1 MDKKELKSVIKEMVR
16 QSLMEIFA
24 EMHLETI
31 VESVVRKQKPAQA
44 AQKQQLR
51 EQFVAE
57 QEQEEERPVV
67 RQTAKPAPK
76 VDEAKQKALL
86 REEMRKKLGVSDEAW
101 KLYYSD
107 IDPTK
112 LPPGASSPGANENPE
127 SVPEDLLEAA
137 GLMRDYSEFI
147 K

>member
-1 MDKKELKSVIKEMVR
+1 MDKKELKIVIKEMVR

-31 VESVVRKQKPAQA
+31 VESVVKKQKPVVVSASTK
-44 AQKQQLR
+44 KQPLR
-51 EQFVAE
+51 EQFVI
-57 QEQEEERPVV
+57 EEEDETPPP
-67 RQTAKPAPK
+67 RQATSK
-76 VDEAKQKALL
+76 VDEAKQKAIL
-86 REEMRKKLGVSDEAW
+86 REEMKKKLGVSDEAW
-101 KLYYSD
+101 KMYYSD

-112 LPPGASSPGANENPE
+112 LPPGASSPGGNENPE

-137 GLMRDYSEFI
+137 GLMRDYSDFI

>member
-1 MDKKELKSVIKEMVR
+1 MNKKELKSVIKEMVR

-31 VESVVRKQKPAQA
+31 VESVVKRQKPVST
-44 AQKQQLR
+44 QKQQTLK
-51 EQFVAE
+51 EQFVV
-57 QEQEEERPVV
+57 EEERVTSQ
-67 RQTAKPAPK
+67 RQTKPAPK
-76 VDEAKQKALL
+76 VDEAKQKAML
-86 REEMRKKLGVSDEAW
+86 REELRKKMGVSEQSW
-101 KLYYSD
+101 NMYYSD

-112 LPPGASSPGANENPE
+112 LPPGASSPGGNENPE

-137 GLMRDYSEFI
+137 GLMRDYSDFI

>member
-1 MDKKELKSVIKEMVR
+1 MDKKELKIVIKEMVR

-31 VESVVRKQKPAQA
+31 VESVVKKQKPVVVSASA
-44 AQKQQLR
+44 KKQPLR
-51 EQFVAE
+51 EQFVI
-57 QEQEEERPVV
+57 EEEDETPPP
-67 RQTAKPAPK
+67 RQATSR
-76 VDEAKQKALL
+76 VDEAKQKAIL
-86 REEMRKKLGVSDEAW
+86 REEMKKKLGVSDEAW
-101 KLYYSD
+101 KMYYSD

-112 LPPGASSPGANENPE
+112 LPPGASSPGGNENPE

-137 GLMRDYSEFI
+137 GLMRDYSDFI

>member
-31 VESVVRKQKPAQA
+31 VESVVRKQKPVVVSAPK
-44 AQKQQLR
+44 KQPLR
-51 EQFVAE
+51 EQFVV
-57 QEQEEERPVV
+57 EEEEEETP
-67 RQTAKPAPK
+67 PARKATPK
-76 VDEAKQKALL
+76 VDEVKQKALL
-86 REEMRKKLGVSDEAW
+86 REEIKKKMGVSDQAW
-101 KLYYSD
+101 NMYYSD

-112 LPPGASSPGANENPE
+112 LPPGASSPGGNENPE
-127 SVPEDLLEAA
+127 SVPEDILEAA
-137 GLMRDYSEFI
+137 GLMRDYSDFI

>member
-31 VESVVRKQKPAQA
+31 VEGVVRKQKPVTAPM
-44 AQKQQLR
+44 KRQLR
-51 EQFVAE
+51 EQFV
-57 QEQEEERPVV
+57 QEEEEEVPTP
-67 RQTAKPAPK
+67 RQAAPAPK
-76 VDEAKQKALL
+76 VDTAKQKAVMK
-86 REEMRKKLGVSDEAW
+86 EELRKKLGVSDDVW
-101 KLYYSD
+101 KMYYSD

-127 SVPEDLLEAA
+127 SAPEELLEAA
-137 GLMRDYSEFI
+137 GLMRDYSDFL

>member
-31 VESVVRKQKPAQA
+31 VESVVKKQKPIST
-44 AQKQQLR
+44 QKQQTLK
-51 EQFVAE
+51 EQFVVE
-57 QEQEEERPVV
+57 EEERVV
-67 RQTAKPAPK
+67 SPRQAKPAPK
-76 VDEAKQKALL
+76 VDEAKQKAML
-86 REEMRKKLGVSDEAW
+86 REELRKKMGVSEQSW
-101 KLYYSD
+101 NMYYSD

-112 LPPGASSPGANENPE
+112 LPPGASSSGSNENPE

-137 GLMRDYSEFI
+137 GLMRDYSDFI